1 MDIQGIT
8 TSQILTVGIFLAGLI
23 FLQIFITK
31 NKNKFSYRW
40 NNNNRIRIIE
50 EKALSSTEKIR
61 IISVDSNEYLIVSN
75 KGKKSSLI
83 TIGNISNNTKKR
95 SLPVLTGNKNK
106 KSELNLNLTN
116 TKISGAENQKKNTEH
131 ELSKAIKV
139 ARQMNPN
146 VSYKWWKFY

>member
-31 NKNKFSYRW
+31 NKNRFSYRW
-40 NNNNRIRIIE
+40 NNNNRIRILE

-95 SLPVLTGNKNK
+95 RLPVLTGNKNK

-146 VSYKWWKFY
+146 VSYK

>member
-31 NKNKFSYRW
+31 NKNRFSYRW
-40 NNNNRIRIIE
+40 NNNNRIRILE

-146 VSYKWWKFY
+146 VSYK

>member
-40 NNNNRIRIIE
+40 NNNNRIRILE

-146 VSYKWWKFY
+146 VSYK

>member
-31 NKNKFSYRW
+31 NKNRFSYRW

-146 VSYKWWKFY
+146 VSYK

>member
-1 MDIQGIT
+1 M
-8 TSQILTVGIFLAGLI
+8 
-23 FLQIFITK
+23 
-31 NKNKFSYRW
+31 
-40 NNNNRIRIIE
+40 
-50 EKALSSTEKIR
+50 
-61 IISVDSNEYLIVSN
+61 DSNEYLIVSN

-131 ELSKAIKV
+131 ELSKAIKI

-146 VSYKWWKFY
+146 VSYK

>member
-23 FLQIFITK
+23 FLHIFITK

-131 ELSKAIKV
+131 ELSKAIKI

>member
-31 NKNKFSYRW
+31 NKNRFSYRW
-40 NNNNRIRIIE
+40 NNNNRIRILE

-83 TIGNISNNTKKR
+83 TIGNISNNTK
-95 SLPVLTGNKNK
+95 
-106 KSELNLNLTN
+106 
-116 TKISGAENQKKNTEH
+116 
-131 ELSKAIKV
+131 
-139 ARQMNPN
+139 
-146 VSYKWWKFY
+146 

>member
-40 NNNNRIRIIE
+40 NNNNRIRILE

-83 TIGNISNNTKKR
+83 TIGNISDKTKKR
-95 SLPVLTGNKNK
+95 RLPLLTGNKNK
-106 KSELNLNLTN
+106 KSGLNLNLTN
-116 TKISGAENQKKNTEH
+116 TKISGTENQNKNTEH
-131 ELSKAIKV
+131 ELSKAIKI

-146 VSYKWWKFY
+146 VSYK

>member
-31 NKNKFSYRW
+31 NKNRFSYRW
-40 NNNNRIRIIE
+40 NNNNRIRILE

>member
-31 NKNKFSYRW
+31 NKNKFSYKW
-40 NNNNRIRIIE
+40 KNNNRLRVLE
-50 EKALSSTEKIR
+50 EKVLSSTEKIR

-83 TIGNISNNTKKR
+83 KIGNISDDTKKR
-95 SLPVLTGNKNK
+95 SLPVLTGQKHK

-116 TKISGAENQKKNTEH
+116 TKISGNKNQNKNTAH

-146 VSYKWWKFY
+146 VSYK

>member
-40 NNNNRIRIIE
+40 NNNNRIRILE

-61 IISVDSNEYLIVSN
+61 IISVDSNEYLIISN

-83 TIGNISNNTKKR
+83 TIGNISDKTKKR
-95 SLPVLTGNKNK
+95 SLPVLIGNKNK

-116 TKISGAENQKKNTEH
+116 TKISGTENQNKNTEH
-131 ELSKAIKV
+131 ELSKAIKI

-146 VSYKWWKFY
+146 VSYK

>member
-31 NKNKFSYRW
+31 NKNRFSYRW
-40 NNNNRIRIIE
+40 NNNNRIRILE

-116 TKISGAENQKKNTEH
+116 TKISGAENQIKNTEH

-146 VSYKWWKFY
+146 VSYK